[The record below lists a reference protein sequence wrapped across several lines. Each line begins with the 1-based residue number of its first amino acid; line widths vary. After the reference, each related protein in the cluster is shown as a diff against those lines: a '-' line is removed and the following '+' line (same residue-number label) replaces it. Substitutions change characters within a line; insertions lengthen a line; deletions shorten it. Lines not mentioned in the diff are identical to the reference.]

1 MFSNAADRV
10 CCQQGEDVR
19 LLISIALIF
28 MMHVII
34 YSGSHLPIEVI
45 VRLIHMWSVKT
56 PVGKAQDELKVYIST
71 VKVIKHIAYCR

>member
-1 MFSNAADRV
+1 
-10 CCQQGEDVR
+10 
-19 LLISIALIF
+19 
-28 MMHVII
+28 MMHVFI

-56 PVGKAQDELKVYIST
+56 PVGKAQDELEVYIST